1 MQENDFI
8 HKMQID
14 CRLYETLKVDW
25 NDLTDVFLLFFVSCS
40 TLSSYTVRFD
50 EKLCDVLVGFRLV
63 FELCHDFC

>member
-25 NDLTDVFLLFFVSCS
+25 NDLTDVFCCFLFLAAHCLATLLDLMKNYVMF
-40 TLSSYTVRFD
+40 
-50 EKLCDVLVGFRLV
+50 
-63 FELCHDFC
+63 